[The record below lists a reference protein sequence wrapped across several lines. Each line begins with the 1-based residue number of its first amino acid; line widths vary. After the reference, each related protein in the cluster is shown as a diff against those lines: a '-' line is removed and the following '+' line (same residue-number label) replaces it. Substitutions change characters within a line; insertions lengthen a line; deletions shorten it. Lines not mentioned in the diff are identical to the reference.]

1 MNLDLSHID
10 PDVLATC
17 SEVDKIEYA
26 ICQWNDQQSE
36 KFESPITNVFTPGIY
51 ARTVF
56 FPAGTI
62 GTSVTHNTRHPFI
75 ISSGEADVISP
86 DGVTNYIAPYMGI
99 TEPGTKRLI
108 HAKKD
113 VTWTTFHANPNN
125 ITDPDEIM
133 KMISIELN
141 NPLLDSNDPRCRM
154 WSELVS
160 PSFTINAINE
170 EFTTKENELNINR
183 KKKLCL
189 DGQ

>member
-1 MNLDLSHID
+1 MDLDLSHID

-26 ICQWNDQQSE
+26 ICQLSDDQS
-36 KFESPITNVFTPGIY
+36 KKIESPITNIFTPGLY

-56 FPAGTI
+56 FPAGSI

-86 DGVTNYIAPYMGI
+86 DGVTTYIAPYMGI

-108 HAKKD
+108 YAKKD
-113 VTWTTFHANPNN
+113 VTWTTFHANPDN

-133 KMISIELN
+133 KMISLELN
-141 NPLLDSNDPRCRM
+141 NPLLDNNDPRCRT
-154 WSELVS
+154 WSESVS
-160 PSFTINAINE
+160 PSFTINAIDNE
-170 EFTTKENELNINR
+170 FIIKENELNINR
-183 KKKLCL
+183 KKKICL
-189 DGQ
+189 DG